1 MIIHNNNLSFN
12 IVYYLIQVKTISQKI
27 DKSNNDFMNNLL
39 LNRFVLLIN
48 VHS

>member
-12 IVYYLIQVKTISQKI
+12 IVYYTIQVKTISKKI
-27 DKSNNDFMNNLL
+27 DRSNNDIMNNLL
-39 LNRFVLLIN
+39 LNRFELLIN